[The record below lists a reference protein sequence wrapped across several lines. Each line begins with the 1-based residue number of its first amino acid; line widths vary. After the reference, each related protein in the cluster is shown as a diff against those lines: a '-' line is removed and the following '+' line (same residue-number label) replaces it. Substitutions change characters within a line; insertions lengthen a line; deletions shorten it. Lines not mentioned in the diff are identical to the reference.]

1 MEQNHTKNQAKFK
14 VKTTQEDYSLEYNE
28 YKKMLDIWK
37 GNKEGREY
45 VINNVNEYSFE
56 IIATE

>member
-1 MEQNHTKNQAKFK
+1 MEQSHTKNQAKFK
-14 VKTTQEDYSLEYNE
+14 VKTTQEDYQLEYNE
-28 YKKMLDIWK
+28 YKKMLDTWV

-45 VINNVNEYSFE
+45 VINEVDEYSFE